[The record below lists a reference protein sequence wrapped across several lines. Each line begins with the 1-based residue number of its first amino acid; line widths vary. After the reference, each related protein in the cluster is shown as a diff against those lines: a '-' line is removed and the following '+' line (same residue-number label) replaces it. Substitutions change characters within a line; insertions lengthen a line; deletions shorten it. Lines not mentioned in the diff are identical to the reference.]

1 MRCFLFQR
9 SPNDDQQSTR
19 DDYSL
24 TVREAQ
30 TDAAQLSITGMGSAA
45 PMSPL
50 PSGVTLVVRFDK
62 FMYTYSN
69 KSLFFA

>member
-9 SPNDDQQSTR
+9 SPNDDQKSTR

-30 TDAAQLSITGMGSAA
+30 ADAAQLSIAGVARSTS
-45 PMSPL
+45 PVSPL
-50 PSGVTLVVRFDK
+50 PSGVALVVRFDK
-62 FMYTYSN
+62 FMHTNSI
-69 KSLFFA
+69 KFV